1 MALFT
6 DGTFVTLADLTA
18 LDAEAFAVADAH
30 DIDLTGVIM
39 RAIGEAVAEITSRV
53 QASGGGIYASAGIS
67 SAHLNA
73 VLNTGISGAINRPYF
88 RMSNVVIH
96 SPYRGLPSPLKQW
109 VESKALAI
117 LYRSVLNRKVDD
129 RFQEKFD
136 RFVDQMEIYWARLLD
151 VGIPVVYTPLPCPG
165 ATLEPN
171 AGSWIITETAGAGT
185 AGAYYVAITW
195 TASGYVSSSNKGNA
209 ESASSSLLAFT
220 TSGTNVLVVN
230 ITGLNPPAGHPAS
243 LGYAD
248 GQTPYATATGWNVYT
263 GTDPAYLRLQ
273 NPTPIPIATKTY
285 TFDAAPT
292 TDGALIGEGQ
302 YPDIN
307 FSIGAGRVFR
317 G

>member
-6 DGTFVTLADLTA
+6 DGTFVTQADLAA
-18 LDAEAFAVADAH
+18 LDAEAFAVADVH
-30 DIDLTGVIM
+30 DIDLSGIIM
-39 RAIGEAVAEITSRV
+39 RAIGEAVSEITSRV
-53 QASGGGIYASAGIS
+53 QASGGGIYASSGIS
-67 SAHLNA
+67 STHLNA
-73 VLNTGISGAINRPYF
+73 VLNTGLSGAINRPYF

-96 SPYRGLPSPLKQW
+96 SPYHGLTSPLKQW

-129 RFQEKFD
+129 RFQDKFD

-165 ATLEPN
+165 AALEPN
-171 AGSWIITETAGAGT
+171 AGSWLITETAGAGT
-185 AGAYYVAITW
+185 AGAYFVAITW
-195 TASGYVSSSNKGNA
+195 TASGYVSATNKGNS
-209 ESASSSLLAFT
+209 ESAPSSLLALT
-220 TSGTNVLVVN
+220 TTGTNVLVVN

-243 LGYAD
+243 IGYAD
-248 GQTPYATATGWNVYT
+248 GQTPYSVATGWNVYA
-263 GTDPAYLRLQ
+263 GTSPTALTLQ
-273 NPTPIPIATKTY
+273 NASPIPVATKTY
-285 TFDAAPT
+285 TFAAAPA
-292 TDGALIGEGQ
+292 TDGALVGDGQ